1 MEFFG
6 DIFGGFMVMLF
17 ILGFFL
23 VVLWFILP
31 FVVFAMKGR
40 LESAHLILEN
50 VDRRLAAIERDLR
63 ELRAPGEP
71 SAPPPAEPDIPP
83 AEPSP
88 QSPAE

>member
-31 FVVFAMKGR
+31 FVVFAMKGK
-40 LESAHLILEN
+40 LDSAHRLLEDI
-50 VDRRLAAIERDLR
+50 DRRLAAIEK
-63 ELRAPGEP
+63 ELRPPAPSPAESWKP
-71 SAPPPAEPDIPP
+71 LAEPDNPP
-83 AEPSP
+83 SGAPPQASAE
-88 QSPAE
+88 